1 MTNTTGDKI
10 RIYLENRGIKQVF
23 VANRAGISEKK
34 FSALING
41 RTRVQ
46 VEDLKRICNA
56 LNLQPAYF
64 LQEKT
69 EDEGG
74 ARQ

>member
-1 MTNTTGDKI
+1 MTNTTGDNI
-10 RIYLENRGIKQVF
+10 RIYLENHGIKQVF

-34 FSALING
+34 FSALLNG

-46 VEDLKRICNA
+46 VEDLKRICST
-56 LNLQPAYF
+56 LNLQPACF
-64 LQEKT
+64 LQERT

-74 ARQ
+74 GRQ